1 MVNCE
6 CLEFGL
12 ATHPPNLIS
21 SIRFIPYY
29 HTVILVCAHEPS
41 ESMFPG
47 TIATKLRNFPNL
59 SSCKCDRGNLKK
71 HKTTTETHSLTIF
84 DLLSM
89 IKVHREAQSISQ
101 SLWSAFGT
109 GESPFFG
116 CDNIVSIMSASST
129 VADFSVYTVKL
140 NLETMINIDHFL
152 GKMRTKTIWS
162 QSSWNDNKNRLRLI
176 FLILI
181 L

>member
-1 MVNCE
+1 MHIPYFFATWLNLVDCE

-21 SIRFIPYY
+21 SIRFISYY
-29 HTVILVCAHEPS
+29 HTVFLVCAHEPS

-71 HKTTTETHSLTIF
+71 HKTTTEHHSLSIF

-129 VADFSVYTVKL
+129 VADFSVYTVSL
-140 NLETMINIDHFL
+140 
-152 GKMRTKTIWS
+152 TICCAVPHS
-162 QSSWNDNKNRLRLI
+162 LA
-176 FLILI
+176 FA
-181 L
+181 